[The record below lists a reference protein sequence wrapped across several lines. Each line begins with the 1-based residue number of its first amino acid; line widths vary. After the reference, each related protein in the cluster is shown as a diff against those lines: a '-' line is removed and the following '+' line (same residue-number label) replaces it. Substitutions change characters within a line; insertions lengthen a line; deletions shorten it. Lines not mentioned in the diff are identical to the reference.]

1 MSAPFDGHAIYAR
14 DDYERIS
21 KYFASRTAC
30 EEAFEE
36 TVKKLEGQG
45 ASLRYL
51 TAAPWH
57 SSGTAWIDTVAHS
70 LT

>member
-14 DDYERIS
+14 DDYERVS

-36 TVKKLEGQG
+36 TVKKLNPRFHSECGSG
-45 ASLRYL
+45 ATFATLQR
-51 TAAPWH
+51 PC
-57 SSGTAWIDTVAHS
+57 
-70 LT
+70 